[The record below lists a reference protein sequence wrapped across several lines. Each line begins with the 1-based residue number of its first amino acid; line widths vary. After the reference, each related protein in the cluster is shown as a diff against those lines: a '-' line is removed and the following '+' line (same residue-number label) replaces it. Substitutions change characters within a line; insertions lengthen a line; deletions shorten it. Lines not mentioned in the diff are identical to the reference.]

1 MIDFTIPAAVQALQE
16 RTAAFIRETVIPAEP
31 RDLGAHGLDPALRD
45 ELQAGL
51 ARGRASSRRRSRPS
65 SAGTASTMR
74 GAAVILEEAGYSL
87 LGPQALN
94 CAAPDEGNMHLLY
107 VVATPAQRERY
118 LRAARRRRRSAP
130 ASR

>member
-31 RDLGAHGLDPALRD
+31 RDRGAHGLDPALRD
-45 ELQAGL
+45 ELQQAARAAGVFAPQVATEL
-51 ARGRASSRRRSRPS
+51 G
-65 SAGTASTMR
+65 GHGLDHR

-94 CAAPDEGNMHLLY
+94 CAAPDEGNMHLLRRDRH
-107 VVATPAQRERY
+107 AG
-118 LRAARRRRRSAP
+118 AARALPAPAARPARSAP